1 MKIFMTGASGYIGGS
16 VAASLIKAGHY
27 VMGLVRSDER
37 ARQLEARGIVPVPGS
52 LADADVLRAAA
63 RGADAVI
70 NAANSD
76 NWDAV
81 DALLEALAGTGKA
94 FIQTSGTSIVA
105 DLADGEHEG
114 KVYDESTP
122 VSPLPLR
129 AGRVAVNDAVLAAAK
144 RGVRAIVLCPSL
156 IYGMGRGVHRD
167 SMQVPRLIEL
177 ARKYRVGRHVGPG
190 RNIWSNVHI
199 DDLVTLYLLA
209 LEKAPAGAFYYVE
222 NGENSMRDMAAAI
235 GAMLG
240 YGERTEPMT
249 VKEAVEEWGEGPAR
263 YSMASNSRV
272 RAVRA
277 RQELGWSPS
286 AASLPHEIRRGC
298 YAGQGPRSGPD
309 LS

>member
-1 MKIFMTGASGYIGGS
+1 MRIFITGASGYIGGA
-16 VAASLIKAGHY
+16 VAARLVEAGHEIS
-27 VMGLVRSDER
+27 GLVRSDER

-63 RGADAVI
+63 AKADAVI

-76 NWDAV
+76 HRDAAE
-81 DALLEALAGTGKA
+81 ALLAGLAGTGKA
-94 FIQTSGTSIVA
+94 LIQTSGTSIVA

-114 KVYDESTP
+114 KVYEEATP
-122 VSPLPLR
+122 VNPLPLR
-129 AGRVAVNDAVLAAAK
+129 AGRVAVNDAVLAAAT

-156 IYGMGRGVHRD
+156 IYGVGRGVHRD

-209 LEKAPAGAFYYVE
+209 LEKAPAGAFYYAE
-222 NGENSMRDMAAAI
+222 NGESSMRDTAAAI

-240 YGERTEPMT
+240 YGERTEAMT
-249 VKEAVEEWGEGPAR
+249 VAEAVTEWGESTAR
-263 YSMASNSRV
+263 YSMGSNSRV

-286 AASLPHEIRRGC
+286 APTLLHEIRQGC
-298 YAGQGPRSGPD
+298 YAG
-309 LS
+309 

>member
-1 MKIFMTGASGYIGGS
+1 MKIFMTGASGYIGGA
-16 VAASLIKAGHY
+16 VAASLVDAGHE
-27 VMGLVRSDER
+27 VAGLVRSDER

-52 LADADVLRAAA
+52 LADADVLRGAAA
-63 RGADAVI
+63 KADAVI

-76 NWDAV
+76 HREAA
-81 DALLEALAGTGKA
+81 DALLAGLAGTEKT

-105 DLADGEHEG
+105 DLADGEREG
-114 KVYDESTP
+114 EVYDESTP
-122 VSPLPLR
+122 VRPLPLR
-129 AGRVAVNDAVLAAAK
+129 AGRVAVNDAVRAAAK

-156 IYGMGRGVHRD
+156 IYGVGRGVHRH

-209 LEKAPAGAFYYVE
+209 LEKAPAGAFYYAE
-222 NGENSMRDMAAAI
+222 NGERSMHDTAAAI

-240 YGERTEPMT
+240 HGERTEPMT
-249 VKEAVEEWGEGPAR
+249 VAEAVAEWGESTAR
-263 YSMASNSRV
+263 YSMGSNSRV

-277 RQELGWSPS
+277 REELGWSPS
-286 AASLPHEIRRGC
+286 APSLLHEIRQGC
-298 YAGQGPRSGPD
+298 YAG
-309 LS
+309 